1 MKSKRLKRREP
12 VAPGAFRLLS
22 PEEMDSL
29 RQEMQA
35 SSQWM
40 KAEIE
45 RRRFQGV
52 ASNVCDQLSYAP
64 QPRQILPN
72 CDSAN

>member
-1 MKSKRLKRREP
+1 MKSKCVEHRLP
-12 VAPGAFRLLS
+12 SAPGAFRLLS
-22 PEEMDSL
+22 PEETDSL

-45 RRRFQGV
+45 RRRFQGG
-52 ASNVCDQLSYAP
+52 ALQSTELRSSAQAEPAQL
-64 QPRQILPN
+64 R
-72 CDSAN
+72 